1 MCIWQWINAYDNEWT
16 EYWLAL
22 VETTR
27 RYQATR
33 RYQVRCSHYRLVILC
48 KRQMGRVATEKSVN
62 RSRERGEYLC
72 GVESIIL
79 SVLQTTCYM
88 LQYYSTTTTTQLLTY
103 LPTCLLRECLGMSAT
118 VAAGW
123 MSPTLSRHLLL
134 YPISLRRAVVLERRK
149 KP

>member
-1 MCIWQWINAYDNEWT
+1 MNGICRK
-16 EYWLAL
+16 AL

-33 RYQVRCSHYRLVILC
+33 RYQVRCSYYRLVILC
-48 KRQMGRVATEKSVN
+48 KRLMGRVATERSVN
-62 RSRERGEYLC
+62 PRERAKYLC

-79 SVLQTTCYM
+79 YVLQTTCYM

-103 LPTCLLRECLGMSAT
+103 LPTCLLRECRGMSTT
-118 VAAGW
+118 VAAGCRC
-123 MSPTLSRHLLL
+123 PTLSRHLLL